1 MSAINTNTSPLA
13 HRSQTTRPAPKT
25 APQLPSDQFQTAER
39 DSSGPWKL
47 AGTAMVLLAG
57 GAALTGCTQ
66 APPVQPIQ
74 ATTPLPLENPQ
85 LMVLPEGVPRIDL
98 DRSTSTNYSTDMD
111 GNQTQSESNDP
122 YSPVGTYMGAGIFRD
137 INDNLMFVPQLAMGQ
152 EVGLTQFQEARLGD
166 SQGRWFGSPT
176 LTRNAD
182 GSVSTTRL
190 SPDGFRNNGTS
201 TQTLS
206 GSRTRDEVVRT
217 PNGIEIRD
225 WNRTRYEIKQNG
237 NGVQIFRHG
246 RQTHS
251 IMRQENTIH
260 LQKYTHRPDVI
271 TQQGNTITV
280 TEGYSSRPQTITKT
294 DNGFQVEQRGYR
306 TYNVNYSNNEIRS
319 DYRGHTPILHR

>member
-13 HRSQTTRPAPKT
+13 HRSQTTRPAPRT
-25 APQLPSDQFQTAER
+25 APQLPADQFQSAEH
-39 DSSGPWKL
+39 DSRSSWGL
-47 AGTAMVLLAG
+47 AGTALVLLAG

-98 DRSTSTNYSTDMD
+98 DRSTSTTYSTDMD
-111 GNQTQSESNDP
+111 GNQTSSESNDP

-152 EVGLTQFQEARLGD
+152 EVGLTQFQEVRLGD

-190 SPDGFRNNGTS
+190 SPDSFRNNGT
-201 TQTLS
+201 TLQTMS
-206 GSRTRDEVVRT
+206 GSRSRDEVVRT
-217 PNGIEIRD
+217 GNGIEIRD

-237 NGVQIFRHG
+237 NGVQIFRYG
-246 RQTHS
+246 RQTHTLT
-251 IMRQENTIH
+251 RQENTIH
-260 LQKYTHRPDVI
+260 LQKYTYRPDVI
-271 TQQGNTITV
+271 TQDGNTITV
-280 TEGYSSRPQTITKT
+280 TEGYSSRPQTITQT
-294 DNGFQVEQRGYR
+294 ENGFRVEQKGYR
-306 TYNVNYSNNEIRS
+306 TYNLNYSDSEVRS
-319 DYRGHTPILHR
+319 DYRGHTPVIHR